1 MIQRHIE
8 TEIEIEAPAAC
19 VWRLLTDFNHMP
31 SWNSFITEISG
42 NLAQG
47 ETLSVRI
54 APPGKT
60 AMRFNPVILTARPN
74 LELRWLG
81 RLLVPAVFDG
91 EHYFLLEPLDE
102 QRTRLRHGETFS
114 GFLVG
119 MLSGMLPATQQG
131 FEAMNSAL
139 KAQAEMPQKP

>member
-1 MIQRHIE
+1 MVQRHIE

-19 VWRLLTDFNHMP
+19 VWGILTDFNHMP
-31 SWNSFITEISG
+31 SWNPFITGISG

-47 ETLSVRI
+47 ETLSLRI
-54 APPGKT
+54 APPGKP
-60 AMRFNPVILTARPN
+60 AMRFNPVVLALSPN
-74 LELRWLG
+74 SELRWLG
-81 RLLVPAVFDG
+81 RVFVKGLLDG

-102 QRTRLRHGETFS
+102 KRTRLRHGEIFS
-114 GFLVG
+114 GLLAG

-139 KAQAEMPQKP
+139 KAQAEMRQKS